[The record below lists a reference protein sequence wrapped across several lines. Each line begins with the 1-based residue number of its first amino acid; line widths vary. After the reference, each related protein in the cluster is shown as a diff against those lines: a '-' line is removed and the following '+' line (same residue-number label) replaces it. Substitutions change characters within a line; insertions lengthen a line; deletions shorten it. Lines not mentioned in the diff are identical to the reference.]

1 MQRAI
6 LVTAVFLGSTF
17 LGWSSAKRLRLRRDT
32 LRAMTDSIKR
42 LLMLMAYTHQPLH
55 QLVERCATGAA
66 EPALAA
72 FAAALKERERA
83 QQAWQTAEDWALL
96 HDRGFAA
103 LHPGDRETLR
113 SFMGVL
119 GTADL
124 NRQQQSAAMA
134 VAALEQSLSDAE
146 AACSSKGRVYRA
158 MGVLCGAAVSILL
171 L

>member
-6 LVTAVFLGSTF
+6 LVTAVFLGSTL

-32 LRAMTDSIKR
+32 LRAMMDSIKR

-66 EPALAA
+66 EPALTA

-103 LHPGDRETLR
+103 LHPG
-113 SFMGVL
+113 
-119 GTADL
+119 
-124 NRQQQSAAMA
+124 
-134 VAALEQSLSDAE
+134 
-146 AACSSKGRVYRA
+146 
-158 MGVLCGAAVSILL
+158 AVSYTHLRAHET
-171 L
+171 

>member
-6 LVTAVFLGSTF
+6 LVTAVFLCSTF
-17 LGWSSAKRLRLRRDT
+17 LGWNSAKRLRLRRDM
-32 LRAMTDSIKR
+32 LSAMTDSIKR
-42 LLMLMAYTHQPLH
+42 LLMMMAYTHQPLH
-55 QLVERCATGAA
+55 QLVDRCAQGAA
-66 EPALAA
+66 APTLAS
-72 FAAALKERERA
+72 FAAALAGRNKPE
-83 QQAWQTAEDWALL
+83 QAWEAAEDWALL
-96 HDRGFAA
+96 HDRGFGA

-113 SFMGVL
+113 TFMGLL

-146 AACSSKGRVYRA
+146 TACSSKGRVYRA
-158 MGVLCGAAVSILL
+158 MGVLCGAAVAILL